1 MKLSKKSW
9 LIIAIGIFAIAF
21 AGLWLVYSEQLAK
34 KDKLE
39 LELNSAQVKL
49 NSINLEQMEQ
59 RQSELA
65 QQLDQ
70 TLASSRDAR
79 EVLSRPMESLT
90 VSTILFDTAEANGVN
105 IKEIKSSGT
114 GREEL
119 YGVYCH
125 TLPVTAQIEGELT
138 NLVAF
143 ITQLNNDMATGV
155 VKSVEITI
163 RTGTEKSMANIQMVI
178 YSHQKS

>member
-34 KDKLE
+34 KGKLE
-39 LELNSAQVKL
+39 HELNAAQVKI
-49 NSINLEQMEQ
+49 NAINLEQMER

-79 EVLSRPMESLT
+79 EVLSRPVESLT
-90 VSTILFDTAEANGVN
+90 ISTILFETAEANGVN
-105 IKEIKSSGT
+105 IKEINSSGNS
-114 GREEL
+114 RQDL
-119 YGVYCH
+119 YGVNCQM
-125 TLPVTAQIEGELT
+125 LPVTAQIEGELT

-143 ITQLNNDMATGV
+143 ITQLNNDVATGV

-163 RTGTEKSMANIQMVI
+163 TGAERAIASIQMAI
-178 YSHQKS
+178 YSQKS